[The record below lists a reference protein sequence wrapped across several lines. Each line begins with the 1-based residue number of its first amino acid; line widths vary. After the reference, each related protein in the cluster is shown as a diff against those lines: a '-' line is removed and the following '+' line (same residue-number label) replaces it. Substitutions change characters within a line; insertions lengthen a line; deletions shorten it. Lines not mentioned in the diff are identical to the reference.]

1 MIHWQP
7 IPSDFEGHFGTKF
20 DGETLIE
27 ISLFIRD
34 TVTGEV
40 EMGCNAG
47 VVAVAR
53 RKEVATASSI
63 SEKS

>member
-40 EMGCNAG
+40 EMGSNAG

-53 RKEVATASSI
+53 RKEVATGFENL
-63 SEKS
+63 EKV